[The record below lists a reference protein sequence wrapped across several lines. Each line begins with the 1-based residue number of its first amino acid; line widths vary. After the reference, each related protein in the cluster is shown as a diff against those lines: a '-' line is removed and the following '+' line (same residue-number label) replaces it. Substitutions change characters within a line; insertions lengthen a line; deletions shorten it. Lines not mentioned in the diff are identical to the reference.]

1 MSAITPQEIKQIAE
15 EAYIYAFPKLM
26 GYRYAYATFLQ
37 PASPA
42 YRDPANAGPLERR
55 LHWTTPS
62 KM

>member
-1 MSAITPQEIKQIAE
+1 MNNLTLKKVKKIAE
-15 EAYIYAFPKLM
+15 EAYIYAFPMLM